1 MITAVDTSALLDV
14 LRPDPTH
21 LERSLALLEASTAL
35 GPTVVCDLVY
45 AELAAGFEREEE
57 LQTFLADTRIRC
69 ESPNRHALFLAGR
82 MWRAYRTAGGGR
94 SRILSDFVIGAHTRV
109 QAGRLVTRDRGFYR
123 RYFDG
128 LTVVEP

>member
-1 MITAVDTSALLDV
+1 MITAVDTSVLLDV

-45 AELAAGFEREEE
+45 AELAAGFERQEE
-57 LQTFLADTRIRC
+57 LQAFLADTRIRC
-69 ESPNRHALFLAGR
+69 EALNQHALFLAGR
-82 MWRAYRTAGGGR
+82 MWRAYRSAGGGR
-94 SRILSDFVIGAHTRV
+94 SRIISDFLIGAHARV

>member
-1 MITAVDTSALLDV
+1 MITAVDTSVLLDV
-14 LRPDPTH
+14 LRPDPTY

-35 GPTVVCDLVY
+35 GPTVMCDLVY

-57 LQTFLADTRIRC
+57 LQAFLADTRIRC
-69 ESPNRHALFLAGR
+69 ESPNQHALFLAGR

-94 SRILSDFVIGAHTRV
+94 GRIISDFLIGAHARI

>member
-1 MITAVDTSALLDV
+1 MITAVDTSVLLDV
-14 LRPDPTH
+14 LRPDPTY

-35 GPTVVCDLVY
+35 GPTLVCDLVY

-57 LQTFLADTRIRC
+57 LQAFLEDTRIRC
-69 ESPNRHALFLAGR
+69 EAPNQHALFLAGR
-82 MWRAYRTAGGGR
+82 MWRAYRSAGGRR
-94 SRILSDFVIGAHTRV
+94 SRIISDFVIGAHARA

>member
-1 MITAVDTSALLDV
+1 MITAVDTSVLLDV
-14 LRPDPTH
+14 LRPNPSFVD
-21 LERSLALLEASTAL
+21 RSLALIEASTAL
-35 GPTVVCDLVY
+35 GPLVICDPVY

-57 LQTFLADTRIRC
+57 LRAFLAEAGIRR
-69 ESPNRHALFLAGR
+69 ESPHDRALFLAGR
-82 MWRAYRTAGGGR
+82 MWRAYRSSGGGR
-94 SRILSDFVIGAHTRV
+94 QRIITDFLIGAHARV

>member
-1 MITAVDTSALLDV
+1 MITAVDTSVLLDV
-14 LRPDPTH
+14 LRPDPTY
-21 LERSLALLEASTAL
+21 LERSLALLEASTAV

-57 LQTFLADTRIRC
+57 LQAFLADTRIRC
-69 ESPNRHALFLAGR
+69 EAPNQHALFLAGR
-82 MWRAYRTAGGGR
+82 MWRAYRSAGGGR
-94 SRILSDFVIGAHTRV
+94 SRIISDFVIGAHARV